1 MARHNARCD
10 YSHSRGFA
18 HAMDGTINL
27 NSTTTNESDAGSS
40 GSPILGVFAAV
51 AVVVVVLR
59 AIVQSALFPQLPVT
73 LR

>member
-1 MARHNARCD
+1 
-10 YSHSRGFA
+10 
-18 HAMDGTINL
+18 MDRTSNL

-51 AVVVVVLR
+51 ALVVVVLR
-59 AIVQSALFPQLPVT
+59 AIVQSALFPQLPVP